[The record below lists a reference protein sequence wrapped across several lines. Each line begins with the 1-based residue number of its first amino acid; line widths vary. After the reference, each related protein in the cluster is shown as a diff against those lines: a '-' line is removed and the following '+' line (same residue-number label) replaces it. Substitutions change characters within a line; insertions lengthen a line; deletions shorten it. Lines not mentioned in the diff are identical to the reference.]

1 VKKIRVLI
9 VDDSS
14 VVRTT
19 LQNALVNE
27 DDIEVIGTAPE
38 PFTARDMIVNLK
50 PDVITLDIEMPKMDG
65 ITFLRK
71 IMKFVPTPVIIIS
84 SLTQKNSELAL
95 KAFEYGA
102 VEVVAKPGSSF
113 ELGPLARE
121 LSDKIRAA
129 STVSMRVL
137 TKKLNQEKAP
147 SLSLANVDT
156 THKLIV
162 IGASTGGTRAIEEVL
177 RPLPRGLPGIV
188 VVQHMPPVFT
198 QSFAQS
204 LNRVCSL
211 EVKEAENLESVLPG
225 YVYIAPGGFHLV
237 LSRSGADYQIQLRSG
252 PQINYQKPAV
262 DVLFKSAAK
271 LAGKNCMGILL
282 TGMGSDGALGLL
294 QMKNAGSFTIAQ
306 DEASSVVYGMPGA
319 AVKLNAAVKVLELQA
334 ISEAILGFSQNKS
347 KL

>member
-1 VKKIRVLI
+1 MKKIRVLI

-19 LQNALVNE
+19 LQNALANQP
-27 DDIEVIGTAPE
+27 DIEVIGTAPE
-38 PFTARDMIVNLK
+38 PYTARDMIVNLK

-95 KAFEYGA
+95 RAFEYGA
-102 VEVVAKPGSSF
+102 VEVVAKPDSSF
-113 ELGPLARE
+113 SLGPLARE
-121 LSDKIRAA
+121 LSDKVRAA

-137 TKKLNQEKAP
+137 TQKLSLQTRP
-147 SLSLANVDT
+147 SLSLANIDT
-156 THKLIV
+156 TNKLIV
-162 IGASTGGTRAIEEVL
+162 IGASTGGTKAIEEVL
-177 RPLPRGLPGIV
+177 KPLPRGLPGIV
-188 VVQHMPPVFT
+188 IVQHMPPVFT

-204 LNRVCSL
+204 LNRICAL
-211 EVKEAENLESVLPG
+211 EVKEAENQESVLPG

-237 LSRSGADYQIQLRSG
+237 LGRSGADYQIQLRSG

-271 LAGKNCMGILL
+271 LAGKNCMGIIL
-282 TGMGSDGALGLL
+282 TGMGSDGASGLL
-294 QMKNAGSFTIAQ
+294 QMKNAGSLTIAQ
-306 DEASSVVYGMPGA
+306 DEATSVVYGMPGS
-319 AVKLNAAVKVLELQA
+319 AVKLNAATKILGLQA
-334 ISEAILGFSQNKS
+334 IPEAILNWIQK
-347 KL
+347 KTI